1 MELRLQ
7 NELLTSAATTLETLS
22 RLQAQLIS
30 AQADLQAFGSPLRE
44 VEAAKAA
51 LEKLRLD
58 LTPAPT
64 PPAPAPVVPAPV
76 QPAPVVEVKVENA
89 RKLFAVNPAFAADNL
104 PEGKRKWHTQLLQ
117 ALKMPTA
124 DPNARKI
131 AGSSISELVGFTIKD
146 YVVALASAL
155 DATGNVLFLREII
168 EVMEVLKKRQV
179 FTIDSNKDRAFIA
192 SMYAL
197 VAYVTHVNRHLDAAV
212 EAAAVYWNG
221 ELMELCHND
230 IPSDDLTH
238 SYAAS
243 VETAWYLYLL
253 TGESCYRVDA
263 EQRRDELVRSITIGA
278 DQRAQWNHRPAFAAS
293 KSANTLQRTTYGR
306 YVMQTMVMLKRTG
319 LDTIPMASLVKTVLG
334 IVRANGT
341 ISYLIDGTQEESVG
355 KIPSSNWALL
365 VPYDSSGELAKRLTA
380 AVRAHHVLVPAGF
393 LTVG

>member
-1 MELRLQ
+1 
-7 NELLTSAATTLETLS
+7 
-22 RLQAQLIS
+22 
-30 AQADLQAFGSPLRE
+30 
-44 VEAAKAA
+44 
-51 LEKLRLD
+51 
-58 LTPAPT
+58 
-64 PPAPAPVVPAPV
+64 
-76 QPAPVVEVKVENA
+76 
-89 RKLFAVNPAFAADNL
+89 
-104 PEGKRKWHTQLLQ
+104 
-117 ALKMPTA
+117 
-124 DPNARKI
+124 
-131 AGSSISELVGFTIKD
+131 
-146 YVVALASAL
+146 
-155 DATGNVLFLREII
+155 
-168 EVMEVLKKRQV
+168 
-179 FTIDSNKDRAFIA
+179 
-192 SMYAL
+192 MYAL

-365 VPYDSSGELAKRLTA
+365 VPYDTSGELAKRLTA